1 MQRPACGLSPGPVER
16 GNAVQRCLGFW
27 TGPDDRFME
36 LNSSSQ
42 VAVHS
47 THVALMWPVFE
58 AASNVMLSA
67 LALSLSLR
75 LSLFLSRSFP
85 LSRLLME
92 SLLAPSPTLP
102 PAHASQ
108 KDDLRTRGIVPRVC
122 LSCPWKSG
130 RPRE

>member
-67 LALSLSLR
+67 LSLSLSDS
-75 LSLFLSRSFP
+75 LSFSLARFLFLDCSWS
-85 LSRLLME
+85 LC
-92 SLLAPSPTLP
+92 SLLRR
-102 PAHASQ
+102 H
-108 KDDLRTRGIVPRVC
+108 
-122 LSCPWKSG
+122 CPLHMH
-130 RPRE
+130 RRRMT